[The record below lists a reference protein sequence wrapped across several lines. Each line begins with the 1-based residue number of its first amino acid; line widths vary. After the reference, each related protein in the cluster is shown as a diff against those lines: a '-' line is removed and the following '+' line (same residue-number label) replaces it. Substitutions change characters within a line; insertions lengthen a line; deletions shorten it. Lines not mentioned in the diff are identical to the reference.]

1 MVSHV
6 PTKFVTCARER
17 PIPGILSSM
26 PEPTD
31 ARTTDARKLRVVG
44 VSGSLKSPSRTI
56 VLVDEIIA
64 SLGRHVQI
72 EPLAIRINEL
82 GPSFAGALGR
92 SELPNEVESAL
103 QAIET
108 ADVLVVAS
116 PVYRASFTGLFKH
129 LFDFV
134 DQYALVDTP
143 ILLAATGGSERHA
156 LIIEH
161 QFRPLFGFFQ
171 ALTLPVGVYAHD
183 SDFTDYQ
190 ISSERLRE
198 RLEKA
203 VVKAIPLIRS
213 NVAEKDEIAR
223 TIAGD
228 RPPVEE
234 LPDPRRPVRLLS

>member
-1 MVSHV
+1 
-6 PTKFVTCARER
+6 
-17 PIPGILSSM
+17 M
-26 PEPTD
+26 PETTDVGTAD
-31 ARTTDARKLRVVG
+31 ARTAESRKLRVVG

-56 VLVDEIIA
+56 ALVDEIVA
-64 SLGRHVQI
+64 ALGRHLEV

-82 GPSFAGALGR
+82 GPSFAGALTR
-92 SELPNEVESAL
+92 AELPDEVESAL

-190 ISSERLRE
+190 ISSIRLRE

-203 VVKAIPLIRS
+203 VAKAIPLIRS
-213 NVAEKDEIAR
+213 NVAEKEEIAR
-223 TIAGD
+223 ALAGD

-234 LPDPRRPVRLLS
+234 LPDPRKPVRLLS

>member
-1 MVSHV
+1 
-6 PTKFVTCARER
+6 
-17 PIPGILSSM
+17 M
-26 PEPTD
+26 PE
-31 ARTTDARKLRVVG
+31 TTDARKLRVVG
-44 VSGSLKSPSRTI
+44 VSGSLKAPSRTI
-56 VLVDEIIA
+56 ALVDGIIEA
-64 SLGRHVQI
+64 LGQQLDI
-72 EPLAIRINEL
+72 EPLHIRINEL
-82 GPSFAGALGR
+82 GPFFAGALTR
-92 SELPNEVESAL
+92 EELPDEVENAL
-103 QAIET
+103 QAIEI

-190 ISSERLRE
+190 ISSIRLQERLD
-198 RLEKA
+198 KA
-203 VVKAIPLIRS
+203 VLKAIPLIRS

-223 TIAGD
+223 TLAGEGA
-228 RPPVEE
+228 PVEE
-234 LPDPRRPVRLLS
+234 PLDPRKPVRLLS